1 MDDRICHLT
10 AQELIKALEPWERMR
25 AAGYQS
31 TEEFFDEHGWHLT
44 IREIRERGGSRAKN
58 VPKLATYCLRE
69 IRLYVF

>member
-10 AQELIKALEPWERMR
+10 AQELIKAFEPWERMR

-44 IREIRERGGSRAKN
+44 IREIREI
-58 VPKLATYCLRE
+58 LDRE
-69 IRLYVF
+69 IR